1 MSVDE
6 ASGIEAPGR
15 APEAVAT
22 AFTILAAISFCHL
35 LNDMM
40 QSLLP
45 AIYPTLKQTFGLSF
59 GQIGLITLTFQSTAS
74 LLQPVIGH
82 YTDRRPMPYSLTV
95 GMGFTLVGLLLL
107 SVARSFPALLVSA
120 GMIGLGSAVFHPESS
135 RVARMASGGRH
146 GFAQSLFQV
155 GGNAGSAVGPLLA
168 AFIVVPRG
176 QRSIAWFSAIAL
188 LGSTVLFG
196 VGKWYAGHRVSTGSR
211 TLAGV
216 GQGLSPGRVRLALAV
231 LIALIISKYF
241 YLSSLTSYYTFY
253 LIHKFGVSVQD
264 AQLYLFLF
272 LGAVAA
278 GTIIGG
284 PVGDRIGRKYV
295 IWCSILGVL
304 PFTLALP
311 YVGLAWTGV
320 LSVVIGLILS
330 SAFSAILVY
339 AQELVPGKVGLI
351 SGLFFGFAF
360 GVAGIGA
367 AVLGRLADHTD
378 ITFVYKVC
386 SFLPA
391 LGLLTGFLP
400 NLETARQRSAK

>member
-1 MSVDE
+1 MD
-6 ASGIEAPGR
+6 
-15 APEAVAT
+15 T
-22 AFTILAAISFCHL
+22 AFTVLGAITFCHL
-35 LNDMM
+35 LNDTL

-45 AIYPTLKQTFGLSF
+45 AIYPTLKQNYGLSF
-59 GQIGLITLTFQSTAS
+59 GQIGLITLTFQCTAS
-74 LLQPVIGH
+74 LLQPVVGL
-82 YTDRRPMPYSLTV
+82 YADRRPMPYSLAV
-95 GMGFTLVGLLLL
+95 GMGFSLLGLLLL
-107 SVARSFPALLVSA
+107 SVAGSFHALIVAA
-120 GMIGLGSAVFHPESS
+120 GMVGLGSSVFHPESS

-146 GFAQSLFQV
+146 GLAQSLFQV
-155 GGNAGSAVGPLLA
+155 GGNAGSAIGPLLA
-168 AFIVVPRG
+168 AFIVEPRG
-176 QRSIAWFSAIAL
+176 QRSIAWFSVIAL
-188 LGSTVLFG
+188 VGSGILWR
-196 VGKWYAGHRVSTGSR
+196 VGHWYARHHEAAATR
-211 TLAGV
+211 AKAEP
-216 GQGLSPGRVRLALAV
+216 GQGLSRRQVRMALAV
-231 LIALIISKYF
+231 LIVLIFSKYI

-253 LIHKFGVSVQD
+253 LIHKFGVSVQS
-264 AQLYLFLF
+264 AQLYLFAF

-311 YVGLAWTGV
+311 YVNLFWTGV

-339 AQELVPGKVGLI
+339 AQELVPGNVGLI

-378 ITFVYKVC
+378 ITFVYHLC
-386 SFLPA
+386 SYLPA

-400 NLETARQRSAK
+400 NIESGRRRRAALTPGPAAAPASPPASQ